1 VAYICNTS
9 TQEAEA
15 GLLVQGHPGLHST
28 ILSGKKEEGRKER
41 KKEAGGKG
49 RDERGISKLLKTN
62 FLGIILGT
70 YILASVLPKL
80 FF

>member
-41 KKEAGGKG
+41 RKQE
-49 RDERGISKLLKTN
+49 ERGGMKGVFPN
-62 FLGIILGT
+62 
-70 YILASVLPKL
+70 Y
-80 FF
+80 